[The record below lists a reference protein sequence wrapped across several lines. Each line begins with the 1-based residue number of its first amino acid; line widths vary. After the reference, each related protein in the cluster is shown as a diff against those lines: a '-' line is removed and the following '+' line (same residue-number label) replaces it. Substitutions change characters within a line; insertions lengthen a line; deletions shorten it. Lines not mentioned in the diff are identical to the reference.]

1 MTELVAVPD
10 PFAVIHGRQPA
21 AWKVLIYSCP
31 GTGKS
36 TWATFAPKPI
46 FLDLENG
53 LARIDC
59 SKTPKQLQSLEE
71 VTDWLRWFIKSEY
84 ETVVIDTID
93 ELEKFLA
100 AKVVAAWNRDSKP
113 KVDTVSDIPYGRG
126 GDLLVARWRE
136 FITILDH
143 VQKAGKNVLL
153 VGHEQIVK
161 FENPLGANYD
171 FYTVNIH
178 KKAAPV
184 VMAKLDGVF
193 FARIDTYFKG
203 EKDGKGKAV
212 AAGERVLYTTQGG
225 SFVAKSRFDLPD
237 SLPLDGAVFSKLI

>member
-1 MTELVAVPD
+1 VNELAAD
-10 PFAVIHGRQPA
+10 PFSVVHGKQPA
-21 AWKVLIYSCP
+21 AWKVLVYSNP
-31 GTGKS
+31 GVGKS
-36 TWATFAPKPI
+36 TWAALAPKHI

-53 LARIDC
+53 LARVDC
-59 SKTPKQLQSLEE
+59 TKTPHQLKSYEE
-71 VTDWLRWFIKSEY
+71 VVDWLRWFIKSEY
-84 ETVVIDTID
+84 QTVVIDTVD
-93 ELEKFLA
+93 ELEKFLS
-100 AKVVAAWNRDSKP
+100 AKVVATWNQDNK
-113 KVDTVSDIPYGRG
+113 KVTTVADIPYGRG
-126 GDLLVARWRE
+126 GDLLVARWRD
-136 FITILDH
+136 FIAILDH
-143 VQKAGKNVLL
+143 VHATGKNVLL
-153 VGHEQIVK
+153 LGHEQIVK
-161 FENPLGANYD
+161 FENPTGANYD

>member
-1 MTELVAVPD
+1 MTELAAAPD
-10 PFAVIHGRQPA
+10 PFAVIHGKTPA
-21 AWKVLIYSCP
+21 AWKVLVYSTP
-31 GTGKS
+31 GVGKS
-36 TWATFAPKPI
+36 TWAAFAPKPI

-53 LARIDC
+53 LDRVDC
-59 SKTPKQLQSLEE
+59 TKTPKQLTTIEE
-71 VTDWLRWFIKSEY
+71 VIDWLRWFIRSEY
-84 ETVVIDTID
+84 QTVVIDTID
-93 ELEKFLA
+93 EVEKFLS
-100 AKVVAAWNRDSKP
+100 AKVVAAWNHDNK
-113 KVDTVSDIPYGRG
+113 KVTTVADIPYGRG
-126 GDLLVARWRE
+126 GDLLVAQWRD
-136 FITILDH
+136 FISKLDH
-143 VQKAGKNVLL
+143 VHNAGKNVLL
-153 VGHEQIVK
+153 IGHEQIVK
-161 FENPLGANYD
+161 FENPSGANYD